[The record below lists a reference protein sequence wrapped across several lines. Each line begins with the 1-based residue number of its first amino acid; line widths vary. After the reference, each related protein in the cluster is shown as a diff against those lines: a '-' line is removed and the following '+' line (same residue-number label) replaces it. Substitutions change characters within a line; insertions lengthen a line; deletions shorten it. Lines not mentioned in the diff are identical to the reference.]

1 MRKLGKVIKATYGNK
16 LLKLGVNKGNKFEII
31 LRPERPKQSSELKD
45 KVEIILNEVK
55 AQGLPNYFGEQR
67 FGHRGRNWQTGEK
80 LVLGEIRSL
89 K

>member
-1 MRKLGKVIKATYGNK
+1 MGKVVKATYGHK
-16 LLKLGVNKGNKFEII
+16 LLKLGVNKGNRFEVM
-31 LRPERPKQSSELKD
+31 LRTAKIKDIDALKA
-45 KVEIILNEVK
+45 KVDNILNEVNNL
-55 AQGLPNYFGEQR
+55 GLPNYFGEQR